1 MAEAVDTGPP
11 LAPLDNS
18 GWPSSPSGRFV
29 FLLDAASG
37 LEKKLLE
44 AWIAE
49 HRPGDITDADLDS
62 IAIPSSRRGGGGRD
76 GRRKVLF
83 RDILLLGD
91 PRDPGRL
98 RQRWIRAREPDRCRV
113 VAGEPAP
120 ASELRERWRKA
131 CGSTGAETLGL
142 ADFVA
147 RQAALALERAE
158 RRLRGTR
165 YKVPRFVHR
174 EVLTRPQFRGGV
186 ERLARS
192 VGHEAAAVTKTA
204 GRYLKE
210 IA

>member
-62 IAIPSSRRGGGGRD
+62 IAIPSSRRGGGGGKLDPRLEGRLAAGDDPLLAPLRVCWLPRKRD

-98 RQRWIRAREPDRCRV
+98 RQRWIRAREPDRCR
-113 VAGEPAP
+113 
-120 ASELRERWRKA
+120 
-131 CGSTGAETLGL
+131 
-142 ADFVA
+142 
-147 RQAALALERAE
+147 
-158 RRLRGTR
+158 
-165 YKVPRFVHR
+165 
-174 EVLTRPQFRGGV
+174 
-186 ERLARS
+186 
-192 VGHEAAAVTKTA
+192 
-204 GRYLKE
+204 
-210 IA
+210 